1 MTHKLF
7 LWALQDKT
15 FSSLPPLYRKN
26 KQNKNY
32 KSFSF
37 INLLFVKLNDFIC
50 IKVWWK
56 IWQNDLDPSQRRQK
70 KIETI
75 IRVKLSF
82 LTKEFWFWS
91 HLKLPVYV
99 DILWHVF
106 GSCILLIKSCLPE
119 LDFNKAEI
127 NFAFNIHLY
136 QIFHIPRLCSLVS
149 LSERW
154 WLWMV
159 RFSAFCKF
167 KNQTQTPNC
176 INFRVIK
183 IQLKECQ
190 HSKHKVQR

>member
-1 MTHKLF
+1 MFSTFF
-7 LWALQDKT
+7 LDNSFIVKSYGWLGGISVGWYD
-15 FSSLPPLYRKN
+15 
-26 KQNKNY
+26 
-32 KSFSF
+32 SFSF
-37 INLLFVKLNDFIC
+37 FDF
-50 IKVWWK
+50 WGLGT
-56 IWQNDLDPSQRRQK
+56 QDLILTLD
-70 KIETI
+70 TG
-75 IRVKLSF
+75 LSI
-82 LTKEFWFWS
+82 
-91 HLKLPVYV
+91 LKSFYV
-99 DILWHVF
+99 CTMYYADILWHVF

-136 QIFHIPRLCSLVS
+136 QIFPIPRLCSLVS